1 MQAAQF
7 GWGGVMLKL
16 KGILQDMGK
25 PQAALAQS
33 LGVSSAAVAQLVNH
47 NLWPRRLEGE
57 LLRGRIRAFLSAS
70 GVNDAA
76 IAGAFDEADAP
87 VLKPVAKPCVNVVSK
102 EDDSMLLP
110 KQTLQPA
117 TRKAFGLFRDP
128 FDELQSAEDM
138 WVSPDIRYVREAM
151 YQTARHGGFLAIEGE
166 SGAGKSTLRRDL
178 VNRLA
183 QNNDAVLVI
192 EPYVLASEDND
203 TKGKSLKST
212 HIAESMMAAVA
223 PLAKPKS
230 SPEARFAQL
239 HRALKESHAAGYRHC
254 LVIEEAHS
262 LPVPTLKHLKR
273 ILELEVGF
281 TKLVSIIMIGQP
293 ELGVKLSERNADVR
307 EVVQRCE
314 RVTLAPVDRSRLK
327 EFLTFRFERVGKA
340 LADVMDD
347 GAVDAI
353 VARLSQPTRH
363 GGRDGSVS
371 LLYPLAI
378 GNLLIAAMNLAVQ
391 LGVPKVSADVVKG
404 V

>member
-1 MQAAQF
+1 
-7 GWGGVMLKL
+7 MLKL
-16 KGILQDMGK
+16 KTILQAVGR
-25 PQAALAQS
+25 PQAALAVS
-33 LGVSSAAVAQLVNH
+33 LRVSGATVAQLVNH
-47 NLWPRRLEGE
+47 GLWPRRLDRAE
-57 LLRGRIRAFLSAS
+57 LQRRIRVFLTES
-70 GVNDAA
+70 GANDAD
-76 IAGAFDEADAP
+76 IASAFDVVDP
-87 VLKPVAKPCVNVVSK
+87 PCAVTAGPALLVEPSG
-102 EDDSMLLP
+102 EDDLMLLP
-110 KQTLQPA
+110 KQALQA
-117 TRKAFGLFRDP
+117 TTRKAFGLFRDP
-128 FDELQSAEDM
+128 FDELQCAQDM
-138 WVSPDIRYVREAM
+138 WVSPDIRYVREVM
-151 YQTARHGGFLAIEGE
+151 YQTARHGGFLAVEGE

-183 QNNDAVLVI
+183 ENNDPVIVI

-203 TKGKSLKST
+203 AKGKSLKST
-212 HIAESMMAAVA
+212 HIAESMMSAVA

-239 HRALKESHAAGYRHC
+239 HMALKESHAAGYRHC

-314 RVTLAPVDRSRLK
+314 RVMLRPVEDSRLA
-327 EFLTFRFERVGKA
+327 EFLTFRFDRVGKA
-340 LADVMDD
+340 LGDVLDE
-347 GAVDAI
+347 GAVRAI
-353 VARLSQPTRH
+353 AARLSQPTRH
-363 GGRDGSVS
+363 GGRDGTVS

-378 GNLLIAAMNLAVQ
+378 GNLVIAAMNLAVQ
-391 LGVPKVSADVVKG
+391 LGVPRVTADVVKG

>member
-1 MQAAQF
+1 
-7 GWGGVMLKL
+7 MLRL
-16 KGILQDMGK
+16 KGILQGVGQ

-33 LGVSSAAVAQLVNH
+33 LRLSSASVAQLVNH
-47 NLWPRRLEGE
+47 NLWPRRLDGDE
-57 LLRGRIRAFLSAS
+57 LRGRIRRFLSVS
-70 GVNDAA
+70 GVDDAA
-76 IAGAFDEADAP
+76 IASAFDLVDELD
-87 VLKPVAKPCVNVVSK
+87 VVAEVPAVVQEMSK
-102 EDDSMLLP
+102 EDDLMLLP
-110 KQTLQPA
+110 KQALQPA

-128 FDELQSAEDM
+128 FDELQCAQDM

-151 YQTARHGGFLAIEGE
+151 YQTARHGGFLAVEGE

-183 QNNDAVLVI
+183 ENNDPVLVI

-203 TKGKSLKST
+203 SKGKSLKST

-314 RVTLAPVDRSRLK
+314 RVTLTPVDHSRLG
-327 EFLTFRFERVGKA
+327 EFLTFRFDRVGKA
-340 LADVMDD
+340 LGDVLDE
-347 GAVDAI
+347 GAIEAI
-353 VARLSQPTRH
+353 AARLSQPARH
-363 GGRDGSVS
+363 GGREVTVS

-378 GNLLIAAMNLAVQ
+378 GNLVIAAMNLAVQ
-391 LGVPKVSADVVKG
+391 LGVPKVTADVVKG

>member
-1 MQAAQF
+1 
-7 GWGGVMLKL
+7 MLKL

-57 LLRGRIRAFLSAS
+57 VLRGRIRAFLSAS

-353 VARLSQPTRH
+353 VARLSQPTRQ

>member
-1 MQAAQF
+1 
-7 GWGGVMLKL
+7 MLKL
-16 KGILQDMGK
+16 KGILQDVGR
-25 PQAALAQS
+25 PQAALAQA
-33 LGVSSAAVAQLVNH
+33 LCVSSATVAQLVNH
-47 NLWPRRLEGE
+47 NLWPRSLDGE
-57 LLRGRIRAFLSAS
+57 ALRGRIRAFLSAW
-70 GVNDAA
+70 GANEAA
-76 IAGAFDEADAP
+76 LAVAFEEA
-87 VLKPVAKPCVNVVSK
+87 VEPCLRADVPAAMSKVSK
-102 EDDSMLLP
+102 EDEPMLLP

-128 FDELQSAEDM
+128 FDELQCAQDM

-151 YQTARHGGFLAIEGE
+151 YQAARHGGFLAIEGE

-183 QNNDAVLVI
+183 ENNDPVLII

-203 TKGKSLKST
+203 SKGKSLKST

-223 PLAKPKS
+223 PLAKVKS

-239 HRALKESHAAGYRHC
+239 HRSLKESHAAGYRHC

-262 LPVPTLKHLKR
+262 LPVSTLKQLKR

-314 RVTLAPVDRSRLK
+314 RVTLTPVDHSRLG
-327 EFLTFRFERVGKA
+327 EFLTFRFDRVGKA
-340 LADVMDD
+340 LGDVLDD
-347 GAVDAI
+347 SAIDAI

-363 GGRDGSVS
+363 GGRDGTVS

-378 GNLLIAAMNLAVQ
+378 GNLVVAAMNLAVQ
-391 LGVPKVSADVVKG
+391 LGVPKVTADVIKG

>member
-1 MQAAQF
+1 
-7 GWGGVMLKL
+7 MLKL
-16 KGILQDMGK
+16 KSVLQGVGR
-25 PQAALAQS
+25 PQSALAEA
-33 LGVSSAAVAQLVNH
+33 LKVSPATVAQLINH
-47 NLWPRRLEGE
+47 GQWPRSLDSED
-57 LLRGRIRAFLSAS
+57 LQGRIRAFLVES
-70 GVNDAA
+70 GANDADVA
-76 IAGAFDEADAP
+76 DVFEKVDPPCANTAGPALNEEPSGEDEP
-87 VLKPVAKPCVNVVSK
+87 
-102 EDDSMLLP
+102 MLLP
-110 KQTLQPA
+110 KQTLKTA

-128 FDELQSAEDM
+128 FDELQDAKDM
-138 WVSPDIRYVREAM
+138 WVSPDIRYVRESM
-151 YQTARHGGFLAIEGE
+151 YQVARHGGFLAIEGE

-178 VNRLA
+178 VNRLMA
-183 QNNDAVLVI
+183 NNDPVIII

-223 PLAKPKS
+223 PLEKAKS

-254 LVIEEAHS
+254 LIIEEAHS
-262 LPVPTLKHLKR
+262 LPIPTLKHLKR

-314 RVTLAPVDRSRLK
+314 RVTLPPIEGPRLE
-327 EFLTFRFERVGKA
+327 EFLWFRFERAGK
-340 LADVMDD
+340 DMREVINES
-347 GAVDAI
+347 GIQAI
-353 VARLSQPTRH
+353 AARLSQSARS
-363 GGRDGSVS
+363 GRDVAVS

-378 GNLLIAAMNLAVQ
+378 GNLVIAAMNLAAE
-391 LGVPKVSADVVKG
+391 LGVPLVDADVVKG

>member
-1 MQAAQF
+1 MQVAQF
-7 GWGGVMLKL
+7 GRGCVMLKL
-16 KGILQDMGK
+16 KGILQGVGQ

-57 LLRGRIRAFLSAS
+57 VLRGRIRAFLSAS

-87 VLKPVAKPCVNVVSK
+87 VLKPVAEPCVNVVSK

-353 VARLSQPTRH
+353 VARLSQTTRH

>member
-1 MQAAQF
+1 
-7 GWGGVMLKL
+7 MLKL
-16 KGILQDMGK
+16 KGILQDVGK

-57 LLRGRIRAFLSAS
+57 VLRGRIRAFLSAS

-76 IAGAFDEADAP
+76 IAGAFDEADAL

>member
-1 MQAAQF
+1 
-7 GWGGVMLKL
+7 MLKL
-16 KGILQDMGK
+16 KGILQEMGR

-33 LGVSSAAVAQLVNH
+33 LRVSSATVAQLVNH
-47 NLWPRRLEGE
+47 NLWPRKLDGE
-57 LLRGRIRAFLSAS
+57 VLRGRIRSFLADC
-70 GVNDAA
+70 GANDAA
-76 IAGAFDEADAP
+76 IAGAFDEAVVPCLMADVPAAVV
-87 VLKPVAKPCVNVVSK
+87 VLSK

-128 FDELQSAEDM
+128 FDELQCAQDM

-151 YQTARHGGFLAIEGE
+151 YQTARHGGFLAVEGE

-183 QNNDAVLVI
+183 ENNDPVLII

-203 TKGKSLKST
+203 SKGKSLKST

-281 TKLVSIIMIGQP
+281 TKLVSVIMIGQP

-314 RVTLAPVDRSRLK
+314 RVVLGPVDGSRLG
-327 EFLTFRFERVGKA
+327 EFLRFRFERVGKA
-340 LADVMDD
+340 LGDVIEP
-347 GAVDAI
+347 GAVEAI

-363 GGRDGSVS
+363 GGRDGTVS

-378 GNLLIAAMNLAVQ
+378 GNLVIAAMNLAVQ
-391 LGVPKVSADVVKG
+391 LGVPKVSADVIKG

>member
-1 MQAAQF
+1 
-7 GWGGVMLKL
+7 MLKL
-16 KGILQDMGK
+16 KRVLQGVGK
-25 PQAALAQS
+25 PQSSLAGS
-33 LGVSSAAVAQLVNH
+33 LGVSEATVAQLLNH
-47 NLWPRRLEGE
+47 GQWPRSLDAEV
-57 LLRGRIRAFLSAS
+57 LRGSIRAFLAQAGAS
-70 GVNDAA
+70 DGD
-76 IAGAFDEADAP
+76 IAKAFDEVDLPCANTADPALIEEP
-87 VLKPVAKPCVNVVSK
+87 SG
-102 EDDSMLLP
+102 EDEVMLLP
-110 KQTLQPA
+110 KQSLLPS

-178 VNRLA
+178 LHRIA
-183 QNNDAVLVI
+183 ENNDPVIVI

-212 HIAESMMAAVA
+212 HIAEAMMAAVS

-254 LVIEEAHS
+254 LLIEEAHS
-262 LPVPTLKHLKR
+262 LPIPTLKHLKR

-281 TKLVSIIMIGQP
+281 TKLVSIIMVGQP

-314 RVTLAPVDRSRLK
+314 RVTLGPVEGPRLE
-327 EFLTFRFERVGKA
+327 EFLAFRFERAGKR
-340 LADVMDD
+340 LAEV
-347 GAVDAI
+347 VDAGGI
-353 VARLSQPTRH
+353 AAIAQRLSQPRRH
-363 GGRDGSVS
+363 GGRDESVS

-378 GNLLIAAMNLAVQ
+378 GNLMTAALNLACE
-391 LGVPKVSADVVKG
+391 LGAPLVSADVVKG

>member
-1 MQAAQF
+1 
-7 GWGGVMLKL
+7 MLKL
-16 KGILQDMGK
+16 KGILQGVGQ

-57 LLRGRIRAFLSAS
+57 VLRGRIRAFLSAS

-76 IAGAFDEADAP
+76 IADAFDEADAP

>member
-1 MQAAQF
+1 
-7 GWGGVMLKL
+7 MLKL
-16 KGILQDMGK
+16 KGILQGVGQ

-57 LLRGRIRAFLSAS
+57 VLRGRIRAFLSAS

-76 IAGAFDEADAP
+76 IAAAFDEADAP

-183 QNNDAVLVI
+183 QKNDAVLVI

>member
-1 MQAAQF
+1 
-7 GWGGVMLKL
+7 MLKL
-16 KGILQDMGK
+16 KGILQDMGQ

-57 LLRGRIRAFLSAS
+57 VLRGRIRAFLSAS

-87 VLKPVAKPCVNVVSK
+87 VLKPVAEPCVNVVSK

-378 GNLLIAAMNLAVQ
+378 GNLLIAAMNLAVH

>member
-1 MQAAQF
+1 
-7 GWGGVMLKL
+7 MLKL
-16 KGILQDMGK
+16 KQVLQDVGQR
-25 PQAALAQS
+25 QAALAES
-33 LGVSSAAVAQLVNH
+33 LKLSSATVAQLLNH
-47 NLWPRRLEGE
+47 GQWPRSLDKAE
-57 LLRGRIRAFLSAS
+57 LQARISVFLVDVGA
-70 GVNDAA
+70 NDAD
-76 IAGAFDEADAP
+76 IAKAFEEVDLPCANTADPALSQEPSGEDET
-87 VLKPVAKPCVNVVSK
+87 
-102 EDDSMLLP
+102 MLLP
-110 KQTLQPA
+110 KQTLLPT
-117 TRKAFGLFRDP
+117 TRKMFSLFRDP
-128 FDELQSAEDM
+128 FDELQSAQDM
-138 WVSPDIRYVREAM
+138 WVSPDIRYVREVM
-151 YQTARHGGFLAIEGE
+151 YQTARHGGFLAVEGE

-178 VNRLA
+178 VNRIA
-183 QNNDAVLVI
+183 ENNDPVIII

-223 PLAKPKS
+223 PLERAKS

-262 LPVPTLKHLKR
+262 LPIPTLKHLKR

-314 RVTLAPVDRSRLK
+314 RVILAPVEGSRLE
-327 EFLTFRFERVGKA
+327 EFLKFRFERAGKA
-340 LADVMDD
+340 LAEVI
-347 GAVDAI
+347 DASGI
-353 VARLSQPTRH
+353 QAIAARLSQPSRS
-363 GGRDGSVS
+363 GGRDKQVS

-378 GNLLIAAMNLAVQ
+378 GNLMTAAMNLAAE
-391 LGVPKVSADVVKG
+391 LGAPVITADVVKG